1 MTATYSLKLSDGEV
15 VHFASDNNKP
25 VAQIKADAYR
35 VLGRSVVDVLD
46 EKHEFEY
53 GKSRTKAAQYM
64 RTYYAKQAARVT
76 R

>member
-25 VAQIKADAYR
+25 VAQIKADAFR
-35 VLGRSVVDVLD
+35 VDVID
-46 EKHEFEY
+46 KQSSY
-53 GKSRTKAAQYM
+53 GMQLTAKAKYQKAY
-64 RTYYAKQAARVT
+64 RERVK

>member
-25 VAQIKADAYR
+25 VAQIKADAFR
-35 VLGRSVVDVLD
+35 VLGRTVVDVID
-46 EKHEFEY
+46 KQSSY
-53 GKSRTKAAQYM
+53 GMQLTAKAKYQKAY
-64 RTYYAKQAARVT
+64 RERVK